1 VRGLVARGFERVR
14 VADNGSTD
22 RTAALARE
30 AGAEVISE
38 PRRGYGQACF
48 TACEDLPDEVE
59 WILFCDAD
67 GSDDLDAIPRLIEA
81 ADERDLVI
89 GNRRATPEGRAAMA
103 PAQRFG
109 NWLAPALLALLY
121 GRHYSDLGPLRLV
134 RRGAY
139 EAMAMR
145 DRGFGWTVEM
155 QARACELGLRIA
167 EVPVRLLPRRGGRS
181 KISGTILGSARAGAV
196 ILATLGGFAAR
207 RWRRPLVVASAAL
220 IIGGAMLMAR
230 FGNFRDP
237 ETTPIFLLAAAVM
250 SVGFALS
257 WGARS
262 VAASVAFGVA
272 LAARLALLPM
282 EPGTDVLR
290 YLWEGIVQNAGFNP
304 YALAPDSPALAAL
317 RTDWW
322 PGVNHS
328 AIPAIYPPLAE
339 LVFRGLA
346 AISPTLLFFKLAIV
360 AADLGVCALL
370 WRRFQAAS
378 LIYAWNPLVLY
389 VFAGG
394 AHYDSFFILPLVAGW
409 LVFSSA
415 RTRRALLAS
424 ALLVGVS
431 VAMKYASAPIAAFV
445 VLSIL
450 RTHGP
455 RPAIGAGLLVAVP
468 FVISLMAFWGQFGVH
483 PIASAEFGQYAR
495 SAELVPRVAAFLWEE
510 TRRNNAIFLW
520 PFGVVVVWR
529 LWRSRS
535 LGAFAE
541 DTFLALYVLSPAVH
555 PWYFTWAIPFAAASR
570 NLGLRLIGV
579 SAFTYFC
586 LEYRQAVSSV
596 EWRQPWVEAALMW
609 SPLVLGFAWSRWRA
623 RAATTPG
630 RPRLREPAR
639 ALAR

>member
-1 VRGLVARGFERVR
+1 
-14 VADNGSTD
+14 
-22 RTAALARE
+22 
-30 AGAEVISE
+30 
-38 PRRGYGQACF
+38 
-48 TACEDLPDEVE
+48 
-59 WILFCDAD
+59 
-67 GSDDLDAIPRLIEA
+67 
-81 ADERDLVI
+81 
-89 GNRRATPEGRAAMA
+89 MA

-109 NWLAPALLALLY
+109 NWLAPALLNLLY
-121 GRHYSDLGPLRLV
+121 GHAYADLGPLRLV
-134 RRGAY
+134 RRSAY

-167 EVPVRLLPRRGGRS
+167 DVPVRCLPRQGGRS
-181 KISGTILGSARAGAV
+181 KISGTLAGSARAGAV
-196 ILATLGGFAAR
+196 ILTTLGGFAAR

-220 IIGGAMLMAR
+220 LLGGALLMAPQ
-230 FGNFRDP
+230 GNFHNP
-237 ETTPIFLLAAAVM
+237 EAPPLFLLAAGVM
-250 SVGFALS
+250 SLGFVLS
-257 WGARS
+257 WGVRS
-262 VAASVAFGVA
+262 VAAPVAFGVA

-282 EPGTDVLR
+282 EPGTDVWR

-304 YALAPDSPALAAL
+304 YVLAPDAPALAAL

-322 PGVNHS
+322 PRINHA

-370 WRRFQAAS
+370 WRRFQTAS

-394 AHYDSFFILPLVAGW
+394 AHYDSLFLLPLVAGW
-409 LVFSSA
+409 LAFESPA
-415 RTRRALLAS
+415 PRGALLI
-424 ALLVGVS
+424 GVS
-431 VAMKYASAPIAAFV
+431 VAMKYVSAPIAAFV
-445 VLSIL
+445 VLTVWRRRGL
-450 RTHGP
+450 R
-455 RPAIGAGLLVAVP
+455 AALAAGLLAAAP
-468 FVISLMAFWGQFGVH
+468 FVLALLVFWGAFGVH

-495 SAELVPRVAAFLWEE
+495 SAELVPRVAAYFWEE

-520 PFGVVVVWR
+520 PFAAVAAWR

-555 PWYFTWAIPFAAASR
+555 PWYFTWAIPFAAASG
-570 NLGLRLIGV
+570 NLGFRLIGV

-586 LEYRQAVSSV
+586 LEYRQAVRV
-596 EWRQPWVEAALMW
+596 AEWRQSWIEAALMW

-623 RAATTPG
+623 RAPTRPD
-630 RPRLREPAR
+630 RPRPREPVR